1 MKTVAVMPA
10 KGRPAQTLECARRL
24 LATAG
29 VDDAA
34 WLLVIM
40 CDDDP
45 ALYAHLRGG
54 LAGKRV
60 ILHNSTSRLGYW
72 RALAQGASMVGDAT
86 HLVNLANDLLPG
98 AKWLGRM
105 LHQLQRQPAGVTAFN
120 DGIHAGDHAAH
131 FCANVSALRRWYPA
145 TLVPLHYDH
154 MFGDAE
160 ITARAKQERCF
171 YVAPWAVLYHN
182 HAYIGNELDDIYK
195 LGHAQAYADQAIFE
209 RRRANG
215 WRDDT

>member
-1 MKTVAVMPA
+1 MPA
-10 KGRPAQTLECARRL
+10 KGRPAQTLESARRL
-24 LATAG
+24 LSTAG

-45 ALYAHLRGG
+45 ALYDHLRGG

-60 ILHNSTSRLGYW
+60 ILHNSTQRLGYW

-98 AKWLGRM
+98 AGWLAKM
-105 LHQLQRQPAGVTAFN
+105 LEHSQYHAAGVAAFN
-120 DGIHAGDHAAH
+120 DGINVYGTAAH
-131 FCANVSALRRWYPA
+131 FCASIDVLRRWYPN

-160 ITARAKQERCF
+160 IAARAEQDHCF
-171 YVAPWAVLYHN
+171 SRAPWAVLYHN
-182 HAYIGNELDDIYK
+182 HAYIGNTLDDIYK
-195 LGHAQAYADQAIFE
+195 LGHAQAYADQAIYE

-215 WRDDT
+215 WRD